1 MNSNKKSNQQNV
13 DNMEVL
19 IEREITFLPVFDP
32 SETRLSIL
40 NQKKLKSAGDEVLR
54 GVQTAE
60 SACNNAISA
69 RNTAF
74 NTLNPLVTRVINA
87 LQISDVSDQTIEQG
101 KAILRDLRNLRASE
115 IVPPAEGAENEPSA
129 KTNKKRSGSFNAKI
143 ENTGKLIVFLSTITA
158 YKPKETDLTIES
170 LKAKHET
177 LKQTNSACNTADAL
191 AEAARTQRDVV
202 LYADKTGL
210 VDIAMDSKYYTKSAY
225 GARSAQYK
233 AISGIRFTRK
243 RLN

>member
-1 MNSNKKSNQQNV
+1 MNTIKKSNQQNV

-19 IEREITFLPVFDP
+19 IDRETTFLPAYDP
-32 SETRLSIL
+32 SETKLSIP
-40 NQKKLKSAGDEVLR
+40 NQKQLKAAGDEVLR
-54 GVQTAE
+54 GVITAE

-74 NTLNPLVTRVINA
+74 DTLNPLATRVINA

-101 KAILRDLRNLRASE
+101 KAILRDLRNKRASE
-115 IVPPAEGAENEPSA
+115 ITPAAEGAEDEPSA
-129 KTNKKRSGSFNAKI
+129 KTNKKRSGSFNVKI
-143 ENTGKLIVFLSTITA
+143 ENMGKLIVFLSTIAA
-158 YKPKETDLTIES
+158 YKPKETELTIEA
-170 LKAKHET
+170 LKAKHEI

-191 AEAARTQRDVV
+191 AEAARAQRDIF

-225 GARSAQYK
+225 GATSAQYK